1 MNLALDERAYGAL
14 VFLNNYL
21 RVQPIYA
28 NIQIMLE
35 KHHSD
40 TSLSV
45 IERLSEIFKDTVI
58 ELDTAKGHG
67 NIILPLS
74 VTPLVIHRSDLLR
87 CSNHLSMSGSPAATR
102 TMKRRR
108 SKECNLVESEHIKV
122 RLVAVSTEVPPIV
135 KPLCGEKRRKVEEA
149 IENLSQNLNRWK
161 SAQESEGSIITDALH
176 STKPL
181 LAHLQCFKCEFEG
194 LWKEYENIYQE
205 LFHTKET
212 LNRTLEENT
221 SLALQKDSRERI
233 NVKLAEDA
241 IDLDEE
247 NRDLH
252 LNQVKASKTEKSLIG
267 TISCL
272 NAHINAESVHV
283 KNLVIE
289 LEKSKSIASR
299 DVRIKQN
306 LTHNIETLK
315 QDVQNLSIDKQSLQN
330 GVKAHKAKIDTLN
343 AQILVLAE
351 QKSRV
356 WEQSAK
362 KDGDIKKELE
372 TALRILDLEKC
383 ELEKALKVK
392 EATAKS
398 QKLKMD
404 SYHAKQKWE
413 MEELKEVRLRN
424 TQLESSVTSFKAR
437 LTEAEN
443 LQCALKENLKIIQH
457 ENEEL
462 RTSVKLADTLH
473 ADEFDRLRKRETELL
488 TSMDAMKENIEIIQ
502 HENQELRTEVKLA
515 DTLHADEFDRLR
527 KRETELSISIE
538 ALTKQK
544 DDAQCSWNSKALE
557 YESLINARAGIEER
571 ERLANTRILSL
582 EKEKIELEA
591 ALHAM
596 SLDFQNV
603 AIRMTD
609 FETWKN
615 LEVEVLQR
623 EKLGAENSLVHNL
636 QEMKVANNALQNSLQ
651 TVEWASSKALEVKC
665 QESEVLRQQ
674 RNEMELAFDMKNQEL
689 LQIQKEQSE
698 LQMMIQSLRVQEQV
712 RQAELDAALQE
723 LACLD
728 CSKTYS
734 AESLL
739 HEVKGKKMEIS
750 TSREENRVP
759 DQAFGSERTDISEQ
773 AKYNLLAQDR
783 GVIKLLTKE
792 PTHDSHRIDYELA
805 KRDCEQPQSNHIDV
819 QSTSIETVQAEN
831 SCDQINLLTKAEWET
846 KYDAKPGE
854 LENQGVKSILGQM
867 SNQKTLKTRNSDANT
882 VNETA
887 SFTPD
892 AKETTSN
899 NFEVHCG
906 IPTVIK
912 NDPGLQTGREA
923 LQNLPDAKDGE
934 SIHAS
939 LHVQYPPSLEQ
950 NISTEEVQ
958 VMQHYSSK
966 ILIDSGAKS
975 AKMKASGGEGFV
987 AEKTAEFLVLKDSE
1001 NQVERLCAQ
1010 QELPGVSLEQR
1021 FAEQRRNLSNVHPV
1035 FETAQE
1041 PRVAMKPNS
1050 SKVENATLE
1059 HSLKTEVSASKSA
1072 QKQFQVECSELGAE
1086 EPENIVLK
1094 DTLKIE
1100 IEATKNLRPV
1110 QQHSEEARK
1119 ICADLLSLP
1128 ETTKHLKIRRNE
1140 KTAEQQTPETKSITS
1155 SAVEERF
1162 EAKCTE
1168 LGTVQKEKAVIEK
1181 SMDGTR
1187 IGLKIMKQELDEL
1200 QSRHADLQSLFE
1212 TAQNDSSKKMRDKD
1226 IEIES
1231 LNKKKAAAD
1240 QLLEAKILTLKE
1252 AKKEFEKKNAALKAT
1267 REEEKAAVEQ
1277 ALEAK
1282 IHALKAVEKTFQVK
1296 CTELSE
1302 AQQEK
1307 AALSES
1313 MQRLRIETGVQKS
1326 TLTTTKQELDEL
1338 RGRHL
1343 DLQSL
1348 LETLQSDSS
1357 KRLRIS
1363 RPDKDVE
1370 LQSLSKEKAAAQQSL
1385 EAKILALAVIEK
1397 KHQAKC
1403 HDFDVIEKELKA
1415 LNEGM
1420 NSLSESEVRRFD
1432 YSFLMESNQWIQSKA
1447 SRRILEMDLRAQVN
1461 RLEMLEVSAR
1471 EKDER
1476 YAKRVRDLNDSV
1488 GNLRTKLFELR
1499 QGRLEDRLERVSKSR
1514 YIELEN
1520 RYDEQKKIR
1529 EANQVNILKEIKEYR
1544 HNLQQANDQQKE
1556 IQISQM
1562 QIRLQAAENLQTA
1575 APDDQVIEPR
1585 PSFYS
1590 RPSQRAI
1597 PHGGLKKTLRGAN
1610 VQLQLQRLVTNHRN
1624 ASNSPPHD
1632 IHNPPRGKINKPS
1645 AYKKHARG
1653 STLPSDASLE
1663 IS

>member
-1 MNLALDERAYGAL
+1 VRGFDS
-14 VFLNNYL
+14 VD
-21 RVQPIYA
+21 VV
-28 NIQIMLE
+28 
-35 KHHSD
+35 
-40 TSLSV
+40 SL
-45 IERLSEIFKDTVI
+45 
-58 ELDTAKGHG
+58 H
-67 NIILPLS
+67 
-74 VTPLVIHRSDLLR
+74 
-87 CSNHLSMSGSPAATR
+87 
-102 TMKRRR
+102 
-108 SKECNLVESEHIKV
+108 
-122 RLVAVSTEVPPIV
+122 
-135 KPLCGEKRRKVEEA
+135 
-149 IENLSQNLNRWK
+149 
-161 SAQESEGSIITDALH
+161 
-176 STKPL
+176 
-181 LAHLQCFKCEFEG
+181 QC
-194 LWKEYENIYQE
+194 
-205 LFHTKET
+205 
-212 LNRTLEENT
+212 
-221 SLALQKDSRERI
+221 
-233 NVKLAEDA
+233 
-241 IDLDEE
+241 
-247 NRDLH
+247 
-252 LNQVKASKTEKSLIG
+252 
-267 TISCL
+267 
-272 NAHINAESVHV
+272 
-283 KNLVIE
+283 
-289 LEKSKSIASR
+289 
-299 DVRIKQN
+299 
-306 LTHNIETLK
+306 
-315 QDVQNLSIDKQSLQN
+315 
-330 GVKAHKAKIDTLN
+330 
-343 AQILVLAE
+343 
-351 QKSRV
+351 
-356 WEQSAK
+356 
-362 KDGDIKKELE
+362 
-372 TALRILDLEKC
+372 
-383 ELEKALKVK
+383 KVK
-392 EATAKS
+392 EHTEN
-398 QKLKMD
+398 D
-404 SYHAKQKWE
+404 S
-413 MEELKEVRLRN
+413 RR
-424 TQLESSVTSFKAR
+424 
-437 LTEAEN
+437 
-443 LQCALKENLKIIQH
+443 
-457 ENEEL
+457 
-462 RTSVKLADTLH
+462 
-473 ADEFDRLRKRETELL
+473 
-488 TSMDAMKENIEIIQ
+488 
-502 HENQELRTEVKLA
+502 
-515 DTLHADEFDRLR
+515 
-527 KRETELSISIE
+527 
-538 ALTKQK
+538 
-544 DDAQCSWNSKALE
+544 
-557 YESLINARAGIEER
+557 G
-571 ERLANTRILSL
+571 
-582 EKEKIELEA
+582 
-591 ALHAM
+591 
-596 SLDFQNV
+596 
-603 AIRMTD
+603 
-609 FETWKN
+609 
-615 LEVEVLQR
+615 
-623 EKLGAENSLVHNL
+623 
-636 QEMKVANNALQNSLQ
+636 
-651 TVEWASSKALEVKC
+651 
-665 QESEVLRQQ
+665 
-674 RNEMELAFDMKNQEL
+674 
-689 LQIQKEQSE
+689 EQSF
-698 LQMMIQSLRVQEQV
+698 LILNEQNN
-712 RQAELDAALQE
+712 
-723 LACLD
+723 
-728 CSKTYS
+728 STYS

-966 ILIDSGAKS
+966 ILINSGAKS

-1001 NQVERLCAQ
+1001 NQVETLTLRTQ
-1010 QELPGVSLEQR
+1010 
-1021 FAEQRRNLSNVHPV
+1021 
-1035 FETAQE
+1035 
-1041 PRVAMKPNS
+1041 AMKPNS

-1267 REEEKAAVEQ
+1267 REEEKAVVEQ

-1282 IHALKAVEKTFQVK
+1282 IHALKAVEKNFQVK

-1357 KRLRIS
+1357 KRLR
-1363 RPDKDVE
+1363 DKDVE

-1447 SRRILEMDLRAQVN
+1447 SRRILEMDLRTQVN
-1461 RLEMLEVSAR
+1461 RLEMLEVSAH

-1476 YAKRVRDLNDSV
+1476 YAKRVRDLN
-1488 GNLRTKLFELR
+1488 
-1499 QGRLEDRLERVSKSR
+1499 GRLEDRSERVSKSR

-1520 RYDEQKKIR
+1520 HYDEQKKIR
-1529 EANQVNILKEIKEYR
+1529 EANQVNILKEIEEYR
-1544 HNLQQANDQQKE
+1544 HNLQQANDQIQQKE

-1590 RPSQRAI
+1590 RPSQCAI

-1610 VQLQLQRLVTNHRN
+1610 VQLQLQRLATNHRN
-1624 ASNSPPHD
+1624 ASNSPPHVCGY
-1632 IHNPPRGKINKPS
+1632 I
-1645 AYKKHARG
+1645 
-1653 STLPSDASLE
+1653 
-1663 IS
+1663 